1 MAGRDLMSCAQT
13 GSGKTAAFML
23 PIINNLLQNKEPL
36 NTDDNAAHPLV
47 VIMSPT
53 RELAIQIAE
62 QGKKFAYNS
71 TVKVVVAYGGT
82 STNHQR
88 GRVLVIIVLYI
99 NLVLFNILFFRRDV
113 IF

>member
-13 GSGKTAAFML
+13 GSGKTAAFLL
-23 PIINNLLQNKEPL
+23 PIIQNLLENKQPL
-36 NTDDNAAHPLV
+36 NTEDNAAHPLV

-53 RELAIQIAE
+53 RELAIQIAD

-88 GRVLVIIVLYI
+88 GKVLVNIDLIKIVWFL
-99 NLVLFNILFFRRDV
+99 LVCF
-113 IF
+113 